1 MKRAASASAM
11 VILLAAM
18 GAVESAAAKT
28 TCTRGDD
35 ARVIEVI
42 SPGTVGQSCD
52 VRYTRG
58 GGSNVSVPYH
68 ADNSDSFCSR
78 KAEEMTKR
86 LALSGFTCLQTAP
99 ALRADAAPTSDYVVD
114 AKRPAAEVAP
124 QPQPSPAPV
133 AAAQAPVDEPAAAPD
148 IAPAASQVEP
158 QQLAQAVEPAAV
170 KQAEA
175 PEASVSLEDEMSK
188 ILAQPPVEE
197 AATGPAQLV
206 AQHAEPP
213 ARPQASPVG
222 RLVGAEPDAPR
233 PATAL
238 TQASVQEPAPQPE
251 TVVEPAPEPKKPAA
265 TQSPAPAPQPEK
277 AAAVK
282 AASSSQLRE
291 PADVVRATLMAQ
303 AAAWNEG
310 DLDGF
315 MSSYWKSDDLKFV
328 SGVNVTRGWNATMKR
343 YRDRYSGGE
352 GLGQLGFDK
361 LEVRLITDDVAIVTG
376 RFNLARSSETSSGA
390 FSLVMRRDAGSWK
403 IVHDHTTADPAQ

>member
-1 MKRAASASAM
+1 MKRATSASALA
-11 VILLAAM
+11 ITLAAM
-18 GAVESAAAKT
+18 GAVESASAKT
-28 TCTRGDD
+28 TCTRGGD
-35 ARVIEVI
+35 ARVIEVV
-42 SPGTVGQSCD
+42 SPGVVGQSCD

-99 ALRADAAPTSDYVVD
+99 ALRADAAPPASDYVVD
-114 AKRPAAEVAP
+114 AKRPVAEVA
-124 QPQPSPAPV
+124 PQPSPAPV
-133 AAAQAPVDEPAAAPD
+133 AAAQAP
-148 IAPAASQVEP
+148 AASQVAP
-158 QQLAQAVEPAAV
+158 QQLAQAVERAAV
-170 KQAEA
+170 SQVEA
-175 PEASVSLEDEMSK
+175 PEASASLEDEMSK

-197 AATGPAQLV
+197 AVTGPAQLV
-206 AQHAEPP
+206 AQHTEPP

-233 PATAL
+233 PATAV
-238 TQASVQEPAPQPE
+238 TQASVQEPATQPE
-251 TVVEPAPEPKKPAA
+251 AVAEPAPEPKKTAV
-265 TQSPAPAPQPEK
+265 TQSPAP
-277 AAAVK
+277 K

-376 RFNLARSSETSSGA
+376 RFNLARGSETSSGA